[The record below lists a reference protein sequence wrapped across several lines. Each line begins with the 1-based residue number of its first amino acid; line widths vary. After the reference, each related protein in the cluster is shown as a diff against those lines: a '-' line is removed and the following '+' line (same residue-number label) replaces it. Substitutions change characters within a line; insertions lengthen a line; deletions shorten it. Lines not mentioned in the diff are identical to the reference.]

1 MVVGREGGG
10 AEGHQVVLVL
20 QQLVGEHPVAVVL
33 GRLEP
38 LPAVGLEEQVDG
50 PCLKR
55 GREGG
60 REGRREE
67 RREER
72 DGREGRREGGRE
84 GGRGIT

>member
-50 PCLKR
+50 PVS
-55 GREGG
+55 
-60 REGRREE
+60 EE
-67 RREER
+67 
-72 DGREGRREGGRE
+72 REGGRE
-84 GGRGIT
+84 GGKEEGGRGIT